1 MRELSV
7 SEFKAKALGI
17 LDQVSRTGE
26 EVVITKRGK
35 PLVKVVPLSDAVE
48 PLVPGKLRGTVLEEV
63 DIVSP
68 LGAEL
73 WDAAR

>member
-17 LDQVSRTGE
+17 LDLVARTGE
-26 EVVITKRGK
+26 EIVITKRGK
-35 PLVKVVPLSDAVE
+35 PLVKVIPFSDAVE
-48 PLVPGKLRGTVLEEV
+48 PLVPGKLRGTFLEEV